1 MTPRE
6 ADRIAAFVWKDMGER
21 RGFETLKE
29 VTHETEVAIKSF
41 WIEKFLAL
49 SPDQTAAP
57 KQDMLFGGGCSL
69 TKAPDEQPRW
79 TEEQLEALAK
89 HEQSVS
95 ALLAARVQANPV
107 QLPRVQVAEIADV

>member
-6 ADRIAAFVWKDMGER
+6 ADRIAAFIWKDMGER

-49 SPDQTAAP
+49 SPDQTPAP
-57 KQDMLFGGGCSL
+57 KQVPLFETERRIDFTSPEYDAAMAKLAEAGTL
-69 TKAPDEQPRW
+69 QP
-79 TEEQLEALAK
+79 ALAGFF
-89 HEQSVS
+89 
-95 ALLAARVQANPV
+95 APAATE
-107 QLPRVQVAEIADV
+107 VADI